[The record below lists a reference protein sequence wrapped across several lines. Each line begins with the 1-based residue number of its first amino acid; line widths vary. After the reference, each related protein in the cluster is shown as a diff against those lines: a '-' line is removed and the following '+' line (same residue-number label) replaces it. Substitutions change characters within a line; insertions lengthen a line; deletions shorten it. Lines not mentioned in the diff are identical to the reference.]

1 MKIPVLAFL
10 LKLCYNVQMDDL
22 KAIREKI
29 DETDR
34 EMVALF
40 EKRMRLTEEVAKYK
54 IKNNRA
60 VLDPAREEEKLAKV
74 EALATT
80 PYTKKSVRELFSQIM
95 SMSRKRQYQLRAG
108 GRTPE
113 TMAFREVPSLKKEG
127 IRTVFQGEE
136 GAYAQAAL
144 LAFFGPDTPCYHVE
158 TWRDALEEICNGRAD
173 YAVLPFENSSAG
185 YVSENFDLISEY
197 DVAIVGEQIIPIEHC
212 LLAKN
217 PVPPEDIRQVFS
229 HPQAF
234 LQCSHFLESY
244 RNMEQI
250 SLKNTAAAAK
260 KISEEGRPDQA
271 AIASTLTADI
281 YGLHRI
287 KTGIQNNESNSTR
300 FFVVSK
306 EKVFVKG
313 ADKITVSFEIRHEA
327 GSLYRTLSHFIYNDL
342 NLNRIESR
350 PIQGRNWEYRFFLDI
365 DGNLNE
371 SAVQNALC
379 SLAAETNQCKVWGNY

>member
-1 MKIPVLAFL
+1 MKKEEVGASG
-10 LKLCYNVQMDDL
+10 KVCYNVQMDDL

-29 DETDR
+29 DDADR

-40 EKRMRLTEEVAKYK
+40 EKRMQLAEEVAAYK
-54 IKNNRA
+54 IKNKIPI
-60 VLDPAREEEKLAKV
+60 LDKTREDQKLAEV
-74 EALATT
+74 EALADM
-80 PYTKKSVRELFSQIM
+80 PYTKKSVRELYTQIM
-95 SMSRKRQYQLRAG
+95 SMSRKRQYQLLAEQKQ
-108 GRTPE
+108 TE
-113 TMAFREVPSLKKEG
+113 TMAFREVEALKKEHV
-127 IRTVFQGEE
+127 RTVFQGEE

-144 LAFFGPDTPCYHVE
+144 YAFFGPETPCYHVE

-212 LLAKN
+212 LLAKEETA
-217 PVPPEDIRQVFS
+217 PEAIRQVYS

-234 LQCSHFLESY
+234 LQCSHFLEQH
-244 RNMEQI
+244 RHMERI

-260 KISEEGRPDQA
+260 KISEEDRTDQA
-271 AIASTLTADI
+271 AIASALTADI
-281 YGLHRI
+281 YGLKKIR
-287 KTGIQNNESNSTR
+287 TGIQNNESNSTR
-300 FFVVSK
+300 FFVVSN
-306 EKVFVKG
+306 EKIFVKG
-313 ADKITVSFEIRHEA
+313 ADKITVSFEIKHEA

-350 PIQGRNWEYRFFLDI
+350 PIQGRNWEYRFFIDI

-371 SAVQNALC
+371 SAVQNALRG
-379 SLAAETNQCKVWGNY
+379 LAAETNQCKVWGNY